1 MPCHEPHGATMRRRE
16 FIKLLGGA
24 ATAWP
29 LAARAQQPNRVRQIG
44 VLLGYRESDHD
55 AQSWVSA
62 FKQELGKLGW
72 AEGSNIHID
81 VRWAT
86 ADVLVQ
92 SVERGAKEL
101 VALQPDLILTVSTP
115 ATAAMVQQTRTIPIV
130 FVLVGDPV
138 GSGFVESLSR
148 PGGNLTGFTNNQSP
162 LIGKWMELLK
172 EIAPTV
178 TRVAMLFNPPTAS
191 FVAYYLNPFKAAAE
205 SFGMEAIVAPVDG
218 ESELESVVATQA
230 RQPNSGLI
238 VLPDAFM
245 GSHRAE
251 IAMLAV
257 RYRIPAIYS
266 FTYFAEAGGLISYG
280 VNPLGEFQRAAS
292 YGDRIL
298 KGAKPSELPVQA
310 PDKFKLVINL
320 KSAKALGLDVPLF
333 LRQRAD
339 DVIE

>member
-1 MPCHEPHGATMRRRE
+1 
-16 FIKLLGGA
+16 
-24 ATAWP
+24 
-29 LAARAQQPNRVRQIG
+29 
-44 VLLGYRESDHD
+44 
-55 AQSWVSA
+55 
-62 FKQELGKLGW
+62 
-72 AEGSNIHID
+72 
-81 VRWAT
+81 
-86 ADVLVQ
+86 
-92 SVERGAKEL
+92 
-101 VALQPDLILTVSTP
+101 
-115 ATAAMVQQTRTIPIV
+115 MVQQTRTIPIV

-251 IAMLAV
+251 IAMLAI

>member
-1 MPCHEPHGATMRRRE
+1 MRRRN
-16 FIKLLGGA
+16 FITGLVSTPA
-24 ATAWP
+24 AWP
-29 LAARAQQPNRVRQIG
+29 LTARAQQPNRVRRIG
-44 VLLGYRESDHD
+44 VLLAYLESDHD

-62 FKQELGKLGW
+62 FRQELGKLGW
-72 AEGSNIHID
+72 VEGSNIHID

-86 ADVLVQ
+86 ADVQ
-92 SVERGAKEL
+92 AVERSAKEL
-101 VALQPDLILTVSTP
+101 VALQPDFILTVSTP
-115 ATAAMVQQTRTIPIV
+115 ATAAMVQQTRTIPII
-130 FVLVGDPV
+130 FVMVGDPV

-178 TRVAMLFNPPTAS
+178 TRAAMLFNPTTAS
-191 FVAYYLNPFKAAAE
+191 FLAYYLNPFKAAAE
-205 SFGMEAIVAPVDG
+205 SFGMEAIVAPVED
-218 ESELESVVATQA
+218 ESELDSVVATQA
-230 RQPNSGLI
+230 RQSNSGLI
-238 VLPDAFM
+238 VIPDAFM
-245 GSHRAE
+245 VAHRAG
-251 IAMLAV
+251 IAMLAA

-266 FTYFAEAGGLISYG
+266 FTFFAEAGGLMSYG

-320 KSAKALGLDVPLF
+320 ITPSDT
-333 LRQRAD
+333 R
-339 DVIE
+339 E

>member
-1 MPCHEPHGATMRRRE
+1 MRRRD
-16 FIKLLGGA
+16 FIGLIGS
-24 ATAWP
+24 TTVAWP

-138 GSGFVESLSR
+138 GSGFEC
-148 PGGNLTGFTNNQSP
+148 
-162 LIGKWMELLK
+162 
-172 EIAPTV
+172 
-178 TRVAMLFNPPTAS
+178 AMVCLP
-191 FVAYYLNPFKAAAE
+191 AAA
-205 SFGMEAIVAPVDG
+205 SHNFSVRLVA
-218 ESELESVVATQA
+218 
-230 RQPNSGLI
+230 
-238 VLPDAFM
+238 
-245 GSHRAE
+245 GSWRTP
-251 IAMLAV
+251 I
-257 RYRIPAIYS
+257 YGIPPYS
-266 FTYFAEAGGLISYG
+266 NQNT
-280 VNPLGEFQRAAS
+280 LGT
-292 YGDRIL
+292 G
-298 KGAKPSELPVQA
+298 
-310 PDKFKLVINL
+310 
-320 KSAKALGLDVPLF
+320 
-333 LRQRAD
+333 
-339 DVIE
+339 

>member
-1 MPCHEPHGATMRRRE
+1 MRRRN
-16 FIKLLGGA
+16 FITGLVSTPA
-24 ATAWP
+24 AWP
-29 LAARAQQPNRVRQIG
+29 LTARAQQPNRVRRIG
-44 VLLGYRESDHD
+44 VLLAYLESDHD

-62 FKQELGKLGW
+62 FRQELGKLGW

-86 ADVLVQ
+86 ADVRA
-92 SVERGAKEL
+92 VERYAKEL
-101 VALQPDLILTVSTP
+101 VALQPDFILTVSTP
-115 ATAAMVQQTRTIPIV
+115 ATAAMVQQTRSIPII
-130 FVLVGDPV
+130 FLMVGDPV

-148 PGGNLTGFTNNQSP
+148 PGGNLTGFTNNQSS

-178 TRVAMLFNPPTAS
+178 TRAAMLFNPPTAP
-191 FVAYYLNPFKAAAE
+191 FAYYLKPFKAAAE
-205 SFGMEAIVAPVDG
+205 SFGMEAIVAPVED
-218 ESELESVVATQA
+218 ESELDSVVATQA
-230 RQPNSGLI
+230 RQSNSGLI
-238 VLPDAFM
+238 VIPDAFM
-245 GSHRAE
+245 VAHRAG
-251 IAMLAV
+251 IAMLAA

-266 FTYFAEAGGLISYG
+266 FTFFAEAGGLVSYG
-280 VNPLGEFQRAAS
+280 INPLGEFQRAAS

-310 PDKFKLVINL
+310 PDKLQLVINL
-320 KSAKALGLDVPLF
+320 KTAKALGLDVPLF

>member
-1 MPCHEPHGATMRRRE
+1 
-16 FIKLLGGA
+16 
-24 ATAWP
+24 
-29 LAARAQQPNRVRQIG
+29 VRQIG

-86 ADVLVQ
+86 ADVLLQ

-148 PGGNLTGFTNNQSP
+148 PGGNLTGFTNNQSS

-178 TRVAMLFNPPTAS
+178 TRAAMLFNPPTAP
-191 FVAYYLNPFKAAAE
+191 FAYYLKPFKAAAE
-205 SFGMEAIVAPVDG
+205 SFGMEAIVAPVED
-218 ESELESVVATQA
+218 ESELDSVVATQA
-230 RQPNSGLI
+230 RQSNSGLI
-238 VLPDAFM
+238 VIPDAFM
-245 GSHRAE
+245 VAHRAG
-251 IAMLAV
+251 IAMLAA

-266 FTYFAEAGGLISYG
+266 FTFFAEAGGLVSYG
-280 VNPLGEFQRAAS
+280 INPLGEFQRAAS

-310 PDKFKLVINL
+310 PDKLQLVINL
-320 KSAKALGLDVPLF
+320 KTAKALGLDVPLF